1 MQKREYVI
9 TLHSKDDLDG
19 FYDDME
25 TPGGNLYIPYR
36 AIPVHHRRAISKNT
50 HYMLTDAEAEQIR
63 SDSRVANVV
72 LSMEEQGIHF
82 SPIWI
87 QTSSL
92 WNKSGTTSAA
102 HLNWGNLRCFEGTQR
117 PNWGSN
123 GTTNQ
128 SGTARGTLS
137 GKNVDV
143 VIVDGMINPA
153 HPEFAVNP
161 NGTGGSRVIQYNWF
175 QHNEELGV
183 GSNSTYIY
191 TPYVDPTYPD
201 NNENGI
207 SDRTEDNDHGCHV
220 AGTACGNTF
229 GWARDANIYNI
240 SPYGTAPS
248 YNSRFIDYIRAWHTN
263 KPINPETGIRNPTI
277 TNHSYGITRGRLI
290 SDVIQV
296 AYRGEVYEGPFTA
309 SQLNSYGIRTRV
321 TEDGIFALFNDIFEP
336 YAVDVQEAIDDGIIF
351 VGAAANDSTKISTPS
366 DPTGDYF
373 NSITVL
379 EFGFFLTNYNYMR
392 GTSGAVDGMICV
404 GAVSALVNESK
415 ATFSNCG
422 PRIDVYAP
430 GSSIM
435 SSLNSTSGIADAR
448 NTSFHNVKYSGTSM
462 ASPQVCGVLA
472 CVLETWPRMTSADAL
487 AYIYQ
492 TAKLGQMASGNGGP
506 TDNTDLQGSVNR
518 YLAQQLERPYEGLVG
533 PKSDF
538 GLRPTTGQTWP
549 RTKIYRYGS

>member
-25 TPGGNLYIPYR
+25 TLGGSLHIPYR
-36 AIPVHHRRAISKNT
+36 AVTVHHRRAISKNT
-50 HYMLTDAEAEQIR
+50 HYMLTDAEANQIR
-63 SDSRVANVV
+63 GDSRVANVV

-82 SPIWI
+82 SPVWT

-102 HLNWGNLRCFEGTQR
+102 HLNWGNLRCYEGVQR

-240 SPYGTAPS
+240 SPYGTSPS

-296 AYRGEVYEGPFTA
+296 VYRGTVHEAPFT
-309 SQLNSYGIRTRV
+309 SLQLNSYGIKTS
-321 TEDGIFALFNDIFEP
+321 GSFALFPDIYEP

-351 VGAAANDSTKISTPS
+351 VGAASNDSTKISTPS
-366 DPTGDYF
+366 DPTGDYS

-379 EFGFFLTNYNYMR
+379 EFGFFLSTYNYMR

-435 SSLNSTSGIADAR
+435 SSLNSASGVPDSR
-448 NTSFHNVKYSGTSM
+448 NISFHNVKYSGTSM

-472 CVLETWPRMTSADAL
+472 CVLETWPRMTPADAL

-492 TAKLGQMASGNGGP
+492 TAKLGQMTSGNGGP

-518 YLAQQLERPYEGLVG
+518 YLAQQLERPYDGLVG

>member
-9 TLHSKDDLDG
+9 TLHSKNDLDG

-36 AIPVHHRRAISKNT
+36 AISVHYRRAISKNT

-63 SDSRVANVV
+63 GDSRVANVV

-82 SPIWI
+82 SPVWT

-92 WNKSGTTSAA
+92 WNKSATTSAA

-128 SGTARGTLS
+128 SGTARGTLT

-143 VIVDGMINPA
+143 VIVDGLINPA

-161 NGTGGSRVIQYNWF
+161 DGTGGSRVIQYNWF

-183 GSNSTYIY
+183 GSNGTYIY

-201 NNENGI
+201 NNLNGI
-207 SDRTEDNDHGCHV
+207 SDRTEDNDHGAHV

-240 SPYGTAPS
+240 SPYGTSPS
-248 YNSRFIDYIRAWHTN
+248 YNSRFIDYIRAWHN
-263 KPINPETGIRNPTI
+263 SKPINPETGIRNPTI
-277 TNHSYGITRGRLI
+277 TNNSYGRTLRFPISNIT
-290 SDVIQV
+290 QV
-296 AYRGEVYEGPFTA
+296 VYRGTVHEAPFT
-309 SQLNSYGIRTRV
+309 SVQLNSYGIRTS
-321 TEDGIFALFNDIFEP
+321 GSFALINDIFEP

-373 NSITVL
+373 NSMTVL
-379 EFGFFLTNYNYMR
+379 EFGFFLTEYNYMR

-435 SSLNSTSGIADAR
+435 SSLNSTFGISDVR
-448 NTSFHNVKYSGTSM
+448 NTSFYNIKYSGTSM

-472 CVLETWPRMTSADAL
+472 CVLETWPRMTPTDAL
-487 AYIYQ
+487 TYIQQ

-518 YLAQQLERPYEGLVG
+518 YLAQQLERPYDGLVG

>member
-9 TLHSKDDLDG
+9 TLHSRDDLDG

-25 TPGGNLYIPYR
+25 TPGGNLHIPYR
-36 AIPVHHRRAISKNT
+36 AIPVHYRRAISKNT
-50 HYMLTDAEAEQIR
+50 HYMLTDAEANQIR
-63 SDSRVANVV
+63 GDSRVANVV

-82 SPIWI
+82 TPVWT

-102 HLNWGNLRCFEGTQR
+102 HLNWGNLRCYEGVQR

-143 VIVDGMINPA
+143 VIVDGLINPA
-153 HPEFAVNP
+153 HPEFAVNFD
-161 NGTGGSRVIQYNWF
+161 GTGGSRVIQYNWF

-201 NNENGI
+201 SNGNGI
-207 SDRTEDNDHGCHV
+207 SDRTEDNDHGAHV
-220 AGTACGNTF
+220 AGTVCGNTF

-248 YNSRFIDYIRAWHTN
+248 YNSRFIDYIRAWHN
-263 KPINPETGIRNPTI
+263 SKPINPETGLRNPTI
-277 TNHSYGITRGRLI
+277 TNHSYGRTLGFPI
-290 SDVIQV
+290 SNIIQV
-296 AYRGEVYEGPFTA
+296 VYRGTVHEAPFTA
-309 SQLNSYGIRTRV
+309 SQLNSYGIRTS
-321 TEDGIFALFNDIFEP
+321 GSFALINDIFEP

-373 NSITVL
+373 NSMNVL
-379 EFGFFLTNYNYMR
+379 EFGFFLTEYNYMR

-435 SSLNSTSGIADAR
+435 SSLNSTSGVPDSR
-448 NTSFHNVKYSGTSM
+448 NLAFHNIKYSGTSM

-472 CVLETWPRMTSADAL
+472 CVLETWPRMTPADAL

-492 TAKLGQMASGNGGP
+492 TAKLGQMTSGNGGP

-518 YLAQQLERPYEGLVG
+518 YLAQQLERPFNGLVG

-538 GLRPTTGQTWP
+538 GLRPTTGQAWP